1 MRLVFAPLLLLAAC
15 GAANGDGAGERQPAA
30 PVAAA
35 NDARPVAASPAPAT
49 PPVASSPAAAMAD
62 CDPGAPESPCQIVG
76 KWRVIKV
83 YNPGNQDPL
92 EDEMGMVGSRL
103 TVTGNSDASGAIR
116 WDGPDNGQFDHSDVC
131 TGPYLSPAATPRPAA
146 ARATLAAALK
156 AWGII
161 GDAGKAR
168 HLGCDEGH
176 WAVPSDAS
184 GKWFGLVLPMGRQMA
199 FEWFDKRMVLA
210 ERTD

>member
-1 MRLVFAPLLLLAAC
+1 MRLVFAPLLVLAAC
-15 GAANGDGAGERQPAA
+15 GAANGDGAGERQAPAAAAANAARSAPAA
-30 PVAAA
+30 PAT
-35 NDARPVAASPAPAT
+35 PAPAT
-49 PPVASSPAAAMAD
+49 SPPAAAAD

-76 KWRVIKV
+76 TWRVIKV

-92 EDEMGMVGSRL
+92 EDEMGMVGSSL

-131 TGPYLSPAATPRPAA
+131 TGPYLSPAAAPRPAA
-146 ARATLAAALK
+146 ARATLATALK
-156 AWGII
+156 AWGVA

-184 GKWFGLVLPMGRQMA
+184 GKWFGLVLPMGRRMA

-210 ERTD
+210 ERIG